1 VLSAPSSKETE
12 MTPSFIAVTQD
23 FAVSPQ
29 LQAQD
34 MAHVAAQGFHT
45 VVNNRPDGEGGEA
58 QPRSADLA
66 LAAQAEGLH
75 YVYLPVVGGA
85 ITPEQAQAMAEVLR
99 SMPGPILAFCRSG
112 ARSAQLF
119 SLASTGR

>member
-1 VLSAPSSKETE
+1 
-12 MTPSFIAVTQD
+12 MTPSFIPVTQD

-29 LQAQD
+29 LLAQD
-34 MAHVAAQGFHT
+34 MAQVALQGYKT
-45 VVNNRPDGEGGEA
+45 VVNNRPDEEGGPT

-66 LAAQAEGLH
+66 QTAKAAGLQ

-85 ITPEQAQAMAEVLR
+85 ITAEQAQAMGEVLR
-99 SMPGPILAFCRSG
+99 KVPTPILAFCRSG

-119 SLASTGR
+119 SLAQAPM